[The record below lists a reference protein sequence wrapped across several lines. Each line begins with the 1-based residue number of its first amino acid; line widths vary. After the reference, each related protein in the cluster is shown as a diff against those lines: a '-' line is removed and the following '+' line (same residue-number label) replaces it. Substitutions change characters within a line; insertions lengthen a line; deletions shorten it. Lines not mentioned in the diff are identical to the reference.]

1 MKKIIFTPL
10 VILLI
15 TVIIKLAITFINP
28 HFQLQLDKLF
38 DKDIVIFSYTI
49 SSIIFSI
56 VFTNIST
63 YNYEIV
69 KNYKLMN
76 VLYNNIKNEKNNL
89 LTSFIINSII
99 VFCFY
104 LINSIQILNEIN
116 RILSQAIPLI
126 SISYSIYYI
135 MSLSSIFTSKKEIID
150 RIHEEEQMIKSSHIK

>member
-76 VLYNNIKNEKNNL
+76 VLYNNIKNEK
-89 LTSFIINSII
+89 II
-99 VFCFY
+99 F
-104 LINSIQILNEIN
+104 
-116 RILSQAIPLI
+116 
-126 SISYSIYYI
+126 
-135 MSLSSIFTSKKEIID
+135 
-150 RIHEEEQMIKSSHIK
+150 